1 MSRRPNDQVDTFKIN
16 IQVDACL
23 LNFHSDCAGGGMEE
37 KSELA
42 AEGKEGSAEQEQ
54 VDKSEISSSLY
65 KGSSEVGTTFVD
77 SAYGSL
83 GHSASSSLGPIVPRT
98 SVFNHLYPQVKS
110 HTICK

>member
-1 MSRRPNDQVDTFKIN
+1 
-16 IQVDACL
+16 
-23 LNFHSDCAGGGMEE
+23 MEE
-37 KSELA
+37 KSEMA

-83 GHSASSSLGPIVPRT
+83 GHSASSSLGPIVPPT

-110 HTICK
+110 HTICYNTLGLLRVNHKWAKGRYSCQ